1 MIQANLVLDFKLKI
15 KSISLTLSSLVIF
28 VQIVLISY
36 LSAYSI

>member
-1 MIQANLVLDFKLKI
+1 MIQSNLVLDFTLKL

-28 VQIVLISY
+28 VQIVLICY